1 MSDLGRG
8 FNSAF
13 CSFTISFISF
23 PSPPLLSTPPPPL
36 PPGLYH
42 FSLPIIFL
50 NYFLIYLVIKMFIH
64 FKIINSKTE
73 IREREDLKITPC
85 QVVRNYIL
93 ITYSQ

>member
-1 MSDLGRG
+1 
-8 FNSAF
+8 
-13 CSFTISFISF
+13 
-23 PSPPLLSTPPPPL
+23 
-36 PPGLYH
+36 
-42 FSLPIIFL
+42 
-50 NYFLIYLVIKMFIH
+50 MFIH